1 MNYLLPLIFSFV
13 SLQVIA
19 QPPQPSSDQQDPLSS
34 PPLFAPVTYPQGYFR
49 NPLDFPMS
57 LAANFGELRPNH
69 YHMGLDIRTQHSV
82 NHPVHAAADGYVA
95 RVGIEPLG
103 FGQAIYIR
111 HPNGYTTV
119 YGHLNQFFPALAAY
133 VHQQQYRLQ
142 SWQVDLTLPPGLFPV
157 RKGDFIAYSGSTGGS
172 QGPHLHF
179 EIRRTNGDINLNPLL
194 FGLPVP
200 DRTPPTLL
208 GLAWYDRNEGIYEQ
222 SPHILP
228 IRKNAAPRPAVA
240 HAIAAVHDGSATA
253 EWSVLP
259 ALLIVPTS
267 RISFALSAFDTQSG
281 STNPNGI
288 YSAQLY
294 FDHSPVI
301 GFEMNNISYDD
312 TRNINAHIDYKTR
325 ETGGPF
331 LQQLFFLSG
340 YPAPSIYRSVGS
352 SPDAASISVS
362 DPAGKAHHADGVL
375 RLDDGRIHDVLIVV
389 TDANGNLS
397 MLPFRVQYSPQ
408 SAEAGADASATG
420 SHAAAGSSVSPAATV
435 GPVGA
440 SIAATASSAGKKF
453 YPGMVDGLETPDCA
467 FYLGEKS
474 LYDSVTIGTTVS
486 GYPGSGLSLP
496 GGVSAVQSIG
506 ARWIPLL
513 DPMLVRLQP
522 IPTAAQPIS
531 VPGQSISA
539 PAMDSTNWG
548 GIHTD
553 TDRIVMACF
562 DSSQKDVRRPEWHG
576 GWASAHFREFG
587 NFQLVRDTI
596 PPVITPIGALEG
608 ANLSHATRIAFHI
621 RDNLGALRN
630 FRAEL
635 DGHWL
640 CFTNDKGLAYIYT
653 FDEHCPP
660 GPHVLKVSVED
671 VAGNRTTREY
681 HFNR

>member
-13 SLQVIA
+13 SLPVIA
-19 QPPQPSSDQQDPLSS
+19 QLPQPPSDQQDPSTSL
-34 PPLFAPVTYPQGYFR
+34 PLFGPVTYPQGYFR

-69 YHMGLDIRTQHSV
+69 YHMGLDIRTQHRE
-82 NHPVHAAADGYVA
+82 NQPVHAAADGYVA
-95 RVGIEPLG
+95 RVEIEPAG

-157 RKGDFIAYSGSTGGS
+157 RKGDFIAYSGNTGGS

-179 EIRRTNGDINLNPLL
+179 EIRRTDGDINLNPLL

-208 GLAWYDRNEGIYEQ
+208 RLAWYDRNEGIYEQ

-228 IRKNAAPRPAVA
+228 KFP
-240 HAIAAVHDGSATA
+240 T
-253 EWSVLP
+253 
-259 ALLIVPTS
+259 LLIVPTS
-267 RISFALSAFDTQSG
+267 RISFALSTFDTQSG
-281 STNPNGI
+281 SANPNGI
-288 YSAQLY
+288 YEADLY
-294 FDHSPVI
+294 VDHLPVI
-301 GFEMNNISYDD
+301 GFQMNNISYDD
-312 TRNINAHIDYKTR
+312 TRNVNAHIDYKTR

-340 YPAPSIYRSVGS
+340 YPPPSIYRAVVAAHPSSGGVSTEAVAGS
-352 SPDAASISVS
+352 TV
-362 DPAGKAHHADGVL
+362 DPAGQPHAANGVL
-375 RLDDGRIHDVLIVV
+375 RLDDGRIHDVRIAVKD
-389 TDANGNLS
+389 TYGNSSELR
-397 MLPFRVQYSPQ
+397 FRVQYRPQ
-408 SAEAGADASATG
+408 PA
-420 SHAAAGSSVSPAATV
+420 AAAGSTTTPAA
-435 GPVGA
+435 P
-440 SIAATASSAGKKF
+440 SNAATSLPAAVTTPAAGKKF
-453 YPGMVDGLETPDCA
+453 EPGMIDGLETPDCA
-467 FYLGEKS
+467 FYLGERS

-496 GGVSAVQSIG
+496 GGVSAVHTIG

-513 DPMLVRLQP
+513 DPVLVRLRP
-522 IPTAAQPIS
+522 VPTAQPAI
-531 VPGQSISA
+531 
-539 PAMDSTNWG
+539 DSTNWT
-548 GIHTD
+548 GIDTD
-553 TDRIVMACF
+553 TDRIVIVCF
-562 DSSQKDVRRPEWHG
+562 DGGQKDVRRPEWQG

-596 PPVITPIGALEG
+596 PPVIVPIGALEG
-608 ANLSHATRIAFHI
+608 ADLGHATRIAFNI
-621 RDNLGALRN
+621 KDNMGALRN

-635 DGHWL
+635 DGAWL
-640 CFTNDKGLAYIYT
+640 CFTNDKGLAFIYT

-660 GPHVLKVSVED
+660 GAHTLKVTVED
-671 VAGNRTTREY
+671 VAGNRTVREY